1 MCEPAVVLYPNI
13 QSCRVFPVSNVVL
26 VPLRPSDVTAACLVE
41 QMQLSRQASE
51 TLCHA
56 HFRAEHGLDHSTVPR
71 SSQGRAR
78 SSQGRAPN
86 VHFIVTRSFGG
97 RIGNPCLGMFPVGP
111 GGKVGVVQ
119 LHDVSLRILVIHH
132 PRPIHHSA
140 CKAERCVIDSRCV
153 QTYVGTSP
161 YKLPLSVVADETLTS
176 SPFRRRILAT
186 I

>member
-1 MCEPAVVLYPNI
+1 MVLYPNI
-13 QSCRVFPVSNVVL
+13 QSCRIFPVSNVVL
-26 VPLRPSDVTAACLVE
+26 IPLRPSDVTAACLVE

-56 HFRAEHGLDHSTVPR
+56 HFRAEHRLDHSAIPR
-71 SSQGRAR
+71 SSQD
-78 SSQGRAPN
+78 RAPD
-86 VHFIVTRSFGG
+86 VHFIVTRHFCG
-97 RIGNPCLGMFPVGP
+97 RIGNPCLGIFPLGP
-111 GGKVGVVQ
+111 GGKVSVVQ

-140 CKAERCVIDSRCV
+140 CKAERCVLDSRCV

-161 YKLPLSVVADETLTS
+161 YKLPLSVLADETLTD